1 MTKQPLRTPDVPL
14 LHFQKGF
21 ATPALPT
28 RGGVLCPGG
37 IKLDG
42 LKQPLRTP
50 DVPLLH
56 FQKGFATPALPTRGG
71 VLCPGGIKLDGL
83 KVYVN
88 GTGVNSDV
96 RTKGVLVKAPGE
108 KLLRVRVGNEVKSLS
123 EFCQGAGNTVRR
135 VQQCIM
141 VAEKEPVRSLAEWI
155 EEQCRSL
162 SHMPRAGGPQSLA
175 KAYPSSVD
183 RRVRGMRVP
192 LEASDAAEQEE
203 GWLRWGF
210 TTTGSQYVGLKIVLL
225 LPVSES
231 SPGAV
236 DAGGAGGT
244 TGKESLVAAADGVE
258 SGGGDTEK
266 AQATKMQLRIIKGT
280 GIQYF
285 LISSAS
291 NCMGG
296 GPGAKKESMVGP
308 IF

>member
-14 LHFQKGF
+14 LQFQKRF

-28 RGGVLCPGG
+28 R
-37 IKLDG
+37 
-42 LKQPLRTP
+42 
-50 DVPLLH
+50 
-56 FQKGFATPALPTRGG
+56 AG

-96 RTKGVLVKAPGE
+96 RSKGVLVKAPGE
-108 KLLRVRVGNEVKSLS
+108 KVLRVRVRNEVKSLS
-123 EFCQGAGNTVRR
+123 EFCEGAGNTVRR

-141 VAEKEPVRSLAEWI
+141 VAEQEPVRSLAEWI

-162 SHMPRAGGPQSLA
+162 SRMPRAGDPQSLA

-203 GWLRWGF
+203 DWLRRGF
-210 TTTGSQYVGLKIVLL
+210 TTTGSQYIGLKIVLL

-231 SPGAV
+231 PPGAA

-244 TGKESLVAAADGVE
+244 TGKESLVEAADGME

-285 LISSAS
+285 LISLAS
-291 NCMGG
+291 SCMGAAQARKG
-296 GPGAKKESMVGP
+296 SLWWDPLLEALVVRRGPNYQISALGHAKVAWYCTFGTPKTREQQ
-308 IF
+308 